1 MIDPGSVAREGEVAA
16 VQKAGSLPDTV
27 KAQLINALNGRGGL
41 PQRIRAGI
49 YNRAIEIFN
58 TERTKAVDIV
68 DKFKGLLASDLGDDK
83 QGARLEFFTIEPE
96 VALTDLINLD
106 DIKDEPFV
114 YNEEKI
120 KTMSVQELTTV
131 LQQELTTQQTQFILK
146 ILKEKKAKN
155 KASKQGNN

>member
-1 MIDPGSVAREGEVAA
+1 MDLVNYPTIELRDVKPEVK
-16 VQKAGSLPDTV
+16 VDITS
-27 KAQLINALNGRGGL
+27 
-41 PQRIRAGI
+41 
-49 YNRAIEIFN
+49 EIFN

-155 KASKQGNN
+155 KASKQGNNR

>member
-1 MIDPGSVAREGEVAA
+1 M
-16 VQKAGSLPDTV
+16 
-27 KAQLINALNGRGGL
+27 
-41 PQRIRAGI
+41 
-49 YNRAIEIFN
+49 
-58 TERTKAVDIV
+58 
-68 DKFKGLLASDLGDDK
+68 
-83 QGARLEFFTIEPE
+83 
-96 VALTDLINLD
+96 ALTDLINLD